1 MRLLGDREGAGA
13 LRPSWGEID
22 LDALV
27 GNLALLRERAGHARV
42 LGVIKADAYGH
53 GAPPV
58 ARALEAA
65 GIDWLGV
72 AMVEEGA
79 EVRRA
84 GVDAPILMLGPIR
97 REQLPLVRRYRLTPA
112 VSSLDQLEA
121 WLDWCAAG
129 GPPQELHLKVD
140 TGMRRLGIELE
151 AVPRALALIRG
162 QPLLRL
168 TGVLSHLADADDL
181 ESLRNEDQE
190 ERFERVLAQLTPA
203 ERAGVLVHLA
213 NSAGALHWPQ
223 TRHTLVRCG
232 LALYGLDP
240 AGKEGGLAPVL
251 SVHARV
257 VMERQVPTGG
267 RVGYSGRWT
276 ALRPSRIGILQLG
289 YADGYPWRLSNRAE
303 ALVEGRRVPVVG
315 AVSMDMIAVDLTDT
329 KAGLG
334 AEVVLLGRQGEEE
347 ITAWEVAERAD
358 TIPYEI
364 LTRFG
369 LRMARH
375 YLQGGDVVETTSRH
389 LG

>member
-1 MRLLGDREGAGA
+1 MPLLEDREEAGA

-27 GNLALLRERAGHARV
+27 ANLARIRARVAPAAV

-53 GAPPV
+53 GAPQG
-58 ARALEAA
+58 ARTLEAA

-84 GVDAPILMLGPIR
+84 GVRAPILMLGPIR
-97 REQLPLVRRYRLTPA
+97 REQLPLVRRYHLPPA
-112 VSSLDQLEA
+112 VSSLEQLDA
-121 WLDWCAAG
+121 WLEWCASSGHA
-129 GPPQELHLKVD
+129 QEIHLKVD

-151 AVPRALALIRG
+151 AVPRALAAIRA
-162 QPLLRL
+162 QPGLRL
-168 TGVLSHLADADDL
+168 AGVLSHLADADDL
-181 ESLRNEDQE
+181 DSLRNEDQE
-190 ERFERVLAQLTPA
+190 GRFESVLAQLTDE
-203 ERAGVLVHLA
+203 ERSHAWLHLA
-213 NSAGALHWPQ
+213 NSAGALHWPP

-240 AGKEGGLAPVL
+240 AGREGDLRPVL

-257 VMERQVPTGG
+257 VMTRQVPTGG

-276 ALRPSRIGILQLG
+276 ALRPSRVGILQLG
-289 YADGYPWRLSNRAE
+289 YADGYPWKISNRAE
-303 ALVEGRRVPVVG
+303 AL
-315 AVSMDMIAVDLTDT
+315 
-329 KAGLG
+329 
-334 AEVVLLGRQGEEE
+334 LLGRQGGEQ
-347 ITAWEVAERAD
+347 ITAWEVAERAE

-375 YLQGGDVVETTSRH
+375 YLQGGEVIE
-389 LG
+389 